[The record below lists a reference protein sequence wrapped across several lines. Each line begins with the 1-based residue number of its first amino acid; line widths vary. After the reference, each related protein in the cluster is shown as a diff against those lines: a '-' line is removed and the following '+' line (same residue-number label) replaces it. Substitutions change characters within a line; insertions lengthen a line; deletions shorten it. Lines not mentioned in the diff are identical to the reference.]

1 MTDLTHNPDRYPHNG
16 GNADTDLLCRAC
28 EMGVPVK
35 RAMPGPPEDVES
47 A

>member
-1 MTDLTHNPDRYPHNG
+1 MTDLTHNPDHYPHNG

-28 EMGVPVK
+28 EMGVPMK
-35 RAMPGPPEDVES
+35 RAMPGPPEGVES